1 MLEHADRDDA
11 VVAARLLAVV
21 EQLEAHAVGHA
32 AFQGAAARD
41 GVLFLGEGD
50 AGHVDAELLGEVQAH
65 AAPARA
71 DVEHLLAGLQQ
82 QLGGDVA
89 LLVELGLLERLL
101 AGLEVGAG
109 ILPVAVEEEI
119 VELAVEVVVMG
130 DVALRPARS
139 DCTARAQRS
148 QRCRAYDHCT
158 VGVASSADDVAAE
171 QIEQVVDVAVL
182 DGELAVHVG
191 FAQRQPRPQR
201 QSGSGPPVMY
211 SHA

>member
-32 AFQGAAARD
+32 ALQGAAARD

-50 AGHVDAELLGEVQAH
+50 AGHVDAELLAEEQAH

-71 DVEHLLAGLQQ
+71 DVQHLLAGLQQ
-82 QLGGDVA
+82 HLGGDVL

-109 ILPVAVEEEI
+109 ILPVAVEEEV
-119 VELAVEVVVMG
+119 VELV
-130 DVALRPARS
+130 R
-139 DCTARAQRS
+139 
-148 QRCRAYDHCT
+148 
-158 VGVASSADDVAAE
+158 
-171 QIEQVVDVAVL
+171 
-182 DGELAVHVG
+182 
-191 FAQRQPRPQR
+191 
-201 QSGSGPPVMY
+201 
-211 SHA
+211 

>member
-11 VVAARLLAVV
+11 VVAARLLAIV

-50 AGHVDAELLGEVQAH
+50 ARHVDAELLGEEQAH

-71 DVEHLLAGLQQ
+71 DVQDLLAGLQQ
-82 QLGGDVA
+82 HLGGDVL
-89 LLVELGLLERLL
+89 LLVELGLLQRLL

-109 ILPVAVEEEI
+109 ILPVTVEEEI

-130 DVALRPARS
+130 DVALGPPDRIVLLEEAQPALQGIRPLHR
-139 DCTARAQRS
+139 RR
-148 QRCRAYDHCT
+148 RFERRH
-158 VGVASSADDVAAE
+158 VAAD

-201 QSGSGPPVMY
+201 QSRSGPPVM
-211 SHA
+211 